1 MRSLKNRAFRFGF
14 GLRIF
19 VVLMSLFLIGFA
31 FFQFPTNASKKKNAS
46 AKLFQT
52 NKLLD
57 IEDFNLES
65 KTTDS
70 DFKFKALDGEFSAP
84 RLIDY
89 QATTGNLLISSEQP
103 AKLELFSKIS
113 RQEFISNEF
122 FNDKN
127 FRNPQSLATV
137 REKTGGFAVGEVFLG
152 FENGTIFRVSADA
165 LQITKINL
173 PREKSM
179 VNGGLTVDQTKV
191 FGGDLLAATG
201 DGKIWRVDQSG
212 NAKLF
217 LDLNTAIKGLTIIPN
232 DFERYGAIA
241 GKLIV
246 GAGEQR
252 GIFAIDENASTIFFP
267 LDIKPQDIDLIE
279 RGENL
284 FAVSSEKNKLFSL
297 DAQNFS
303 NKHGDILIASAESKE
318 FYVLH
323 WNGAEFQVSTF
334 KADEKIN
341 QMTFA
346 PLKFE
351 DGAGNCV
358 TSLSQVENVFQ
369 WEGEFGSFEVIAPS
383 NCNWTAMSNADW
395 LKLFS
400 GQSGTGNGTVQ
411 YFVTKN
417 GTNLLRDANISVDTL
432 THRVRQSKKAMVQC
446 NAGAD
451 AGNQNIGAAGGNGSI
466 SINGNP
472 NCAWK
477 AESDSPWLTL
487 TGNIFGAGNGTVSY
501 TATTNFTAQTRQAK
515 VSFAGGTATVTQSP
529 NLAPNVNAGT
539 DQTITLPNTASL
551 NGTASDDGIGNAVTV
566 SWSKISGDE
575 SVLFSAANNLNTTAI
590 FSKNG
595 VYVLRLTASDGYLT
609 ATDDIQ
615 ITVNSDPTPPPP
627 DPTTTAPTIDQT
639 VPTNIAKSTEFLYTG
654 ANPIQTGVNPS
665 DIKAER
671 VGLLRGRVVSKS
683 GQPIPNVKISI
694 LDHTEFGQTRSRAD
708 GMFDLVVNGGGDL
721 TVKYEKQGY
730 ISSQREEKI
739 DWQNY
744 SMLEDVVLIP
754 FDGNVSFIDLNSTQ
768 PIQTAES
775 GVISDADGT
784 RRSRLFFKQG
794 TTATMTLPN
803 NSTLNLTEMH
813 VRSTEFTVGNNGAE
827 TMPGDLPP
835 TSAYTYAS
843 EYSVDEAVAL
853 NAKNITFSQPVVQ
866 YNENFLG
873 FPVGIDVPSG
883 SYDQITGDWIPSAN
897 GRVVKILS
905 VTSGAANLDLDGSG
919 NPADENA
926 YNALGINLAERERLA
941 AIYTVNQTLWRVPI
955 IHFTSWDSNWGFGPP
970 DDAEP
975 PNSPPPTCDSCK
987 CDSCELE
994 GSIIDVQNQAL
1005 SEELPITG
1013 TSFFLRYDSERQR
1026 GRTSNRSLIIPLSG
1040 TTVPASLKNI
1050 NLTVELLGR
1059 TFEQTFP
1066 PTANL
1071 NTVFNWDGM
1080 DAYGR
1085 TVQGSHPATL
1095 KIAFVYDGVYQQTYN
1110 FGSPGTGVQITGSFT
1125 RREIEFVQRRTV
1137 YVSNIDSSK
1146 TGGIG
1151 GWTLNVHHVYDP
1163 NEKALFQGDGKR
1175 RSVQSINDILKN
1187 SAGNGNFGFN
1197 GDGGQASQAELSS
1210 PSGVAFAPDGSYFI
1224 ADSSNNRIRKVS
1236 TNGIISTVAGDGNI
1250 CNPLDACGDGGQAT
1264 IARLA
1269 NPTDVQIGKDGSL
1282 YISDTDSNRIR
1293 RVAPNGIISTIV
1305 GTGEECVPTD
1315 ACGDDG
1321 AAISA
1326 KLNKPQHINLA
1337 SDGTLFIADSESRR
1351 VRRVATDGKISTV
1364 AGSGLENC
1372 LSDNV
1377 PARNACLGK
1386 PMGVA
1391 QASDGS
1397 LYISDDNGET
1407 DRIYRLG
1414 TNGIIKIVSNGI
1426 VCNNALTEK
1435 DQIGEIGPL
1444 RICDPNS
1451 LAVGAGD
1458 NLFVASSFNGNVFK
1472 IAPSGIRSIIAGT
1485 TKQGLDGDGQPA
1497 LQARLDAP
1505 KGVAIA
1511 PNGNILVAEQNGH
1524 RVRNI
1529 QSLLPSFTGQDYL
1542 IPSSDGSELFQFD
1555 RDGKHLKTVNAL
1567 TNADQYV
1574 FGYDASGRLISVTD
1588 GDGNVTTIE
1597 RNGTGNPTGILS
1609 PYNQLTAL
1617 TLDANGYLAT
1627 VANPANESNQFTYT
1641 AEGLML
1647 MKRDALNRQS
1657 TFTYDSL
1664 GRLLRDDDA
1673 ATGFQ
1678 TLLRSQ
1684 TSNSYTVTHDT
1695 SLNRVSTFKVEDLPN
1710 GDIKNTNTLPDGTQ
1724 TVKTDGAN
1732 GVNTTNFANGTIT
1745 ESTLAPDPR
1754 WAMLAPIRATEKIN
1768 TSNGVSY
1775 NSTFAS
1781 EVVLLNPF
1789 NPLSLVS
1796 KTDTF
1801 MLNGKTYTSVF
1812 TVNNLTFSDTSPF
1825 NRQKTTV
1832 IDSQNRPT
1840 QIQFANLHGL
1850 NFTYDTRG
1858 RLSTITSGTGLQT
1871 RTSTFSYN
1879 PAGFLSS
1886 STNPLNQTDNFTYD
1900 LAGRL
1905 TQQIRADNRIIGFGY
1920 DANSNR
1926 TSVTPPSRPA
1936 HIFAYNT
1943 VNLVSS
1949 YTAPNV
1955 GGNSTTTYQY
1965 NLDKQITNI
1974 TRPDGL
1980 QFNYAY
1986 DTAGRLQSLTVPNG
2000 TYGFA
2005 YNATTGLVETI
2016 TAPDGGNL
2024 AFEYGGFLP
2033 TRQTWSGTVT
2043 GNVSQTFN
2051 NDFLVSSQTIND
2063 ANTVNFTYDDDGLL
2077 TSAGNLTLTG
2087 NAQNGLLTATALGNV
2102 TDTFAYNGFGEPT
2115 AYNAKFNATT
2125 LYDVTYIYNNLGRI
2139 SQKTETIGGVTTVF
2153 AYGYDLTGRLT
2164 TVTLNGAPQPLVTY
2178 GYDNNDNRTSINL
2191 GGNITNAAYDNQ
2203 DRLTN
2208 YGAATYG
2215 YTPNGE
2221 RQSKT
2226 NGASVTQYNYD
2237 VFGNLRTVTLP
2248 DATQIEY
2255 LIDGQNR
2262 RIGKKINGAL
2272 TQGFLYQND
2281 LEPVA
2286 ELDASNNIVSR
2297 FVYGTRSNTP
2307 DYMSKNGATYRIIT
2321 DQLGSVRLVVDVS
2334 TGNIAQ
2340 RIDYDEFGVVLLDT
2354 NPNFQPFGFAGGIY
2368 DSNTKLTRFGA
2379 RDYDA
2384 ETGSWTTKDAALFSG
2399 GTSNLYQYA
2408 FSDPINFIDLTGL
2421 EPAQANSGANNAN
2434 NNSNTQNNS
2443 NNQTPNGVSDW
2454 TNPQNSNQEMVF
2466 KPEIP
2471 VEQRRQIEQRKR
2483 DILKRLEELDLIS
2496 KNRCLTE
2503 EENAELMR
2511 LTNELLDIMNKY
2523 FRSVPKQNIKTN
2535 PYGQTQYKNTDK
2547 LY

>member
-52 NKLLD
+52 NKLFD
-57 IEDFNLES
+57 VRDFNLEP

-70 DFKFKALDGEFSAP
+70 DFKFKALDSEFSAP

-89 QATTGNLLISSEQP
+89 HTATGNLLISSEQSV
-103 AKLELFSKIS
+103 KLELFSKIT

-122 FNDKN
+122 FADKN
-127 FRNPQSLATV
+127 FRNPHSLATV
-137 REKTGGFAVGEVFLG
+137 REKIGDFAVGEVFLG
-152 FENGTIFRVSADA
+152 FEKGTIFRISADA
-165 LQITKINL
+165 SQITKIKL
-173 PREKSM
+173 PREKS
-179 VNGGLTVDQTKV
+179 VVDGGLTIDKTNV
-191 FGGDLLAATG
+191 FGGDLIAATG

-212 NAKLF
+212 KAKLF
-217 LDLNTAIKGLTIIPN
+217 LELNTDIKGLTIIPN

-246 GAGEQR
+246 GASQQR
-252 GIFAIDENASTIFFP
+252 GIFAIAQDASTIFFP
-267 LDIKPQDIDLIE
+267 LDINPQDIDLIKQS
-279 RGENL
+279 ENL

-297 DAQNFS
+297 DAENFAD
-303 NKHGDILIASAESKE
+303 KQGEILIASAEAKE
-318 FYVLH
+318 FYILH

-351 DGAGNCV
+351 GGAGGCV
-358 TSLSQVENVFQ
+358 TALSQVENVFQ
-369 WEGEFGSFEVIAPS
+369 WEGEFGSFDVIAPS
-383 NCNWTAMSNADW
+383 NCNWTATSNAEW
-395 LKLFS
+395 LKILS
-400 GQSGTGNGTVQ
+400 GQNGTGNGTIQ

-432 THRVRQSKKAMVQC
+432 THRVRQSKKASLQC
-446 NAGAD
+446 SAGAD

-466 SINGNP
+466 SINGNS

-477 AESDSPWLTL
+477 AESDSPWLML

-501 TATTNFTAQTRQAK
+501 TAATNFTAQTRQAK
-515 VSFAGGTATVTQSP
+515 VSFAGGTATVTQAP
-529 NLAPNVNAGT
+529 NLAPNVNAGN

-551 NGTASDDGIGNAVTV
+551 SGTASDDGIGNAVTV

-575 SVLFSAANNLNTTAI
+575 SVLFSTANNLNTTAI

-609 ATDDIQ
+609 STNDVQ
-615 ITVNSDPTPPPP
+615 ITVNSDPTPLPP
-627 DPTTTAPTIDQT
+627 DPTTTAPPLNTT
-639 VPTNIAKSTEFLYTG
+639 VVTNIAKSTEFLYTG
-654 ANPIQTGVNPS
+654 ANPIQTGVNPN

-671 VGLLRGRVVSKS
+671 VGLIRGRVRDKS
-683 GQPIPNVKISI
+683 GQPIPNVKVSI
-694 LDHTEFGQTRSRAD
+694 LDHAEFGQTRSRAD
-708 GMFDLVVNGGGDL
+708 GMFDMVVNGGGDL
-721 TVKYEKQGY
+721 TVKYEKQGF
-730 ISSQREEKI
+730 ITSQREEKI
-739 DWQNY
+739 NWLEY
-744 SMLEDVVLIP
+744 STLEDVILISY
-754 FDGNVSFIDLNSTQ
+754 DGNVSFIDLNSTQ

-775 GVISDADGT
+775 GIITDADGT

-794 TTATMTLPN
+794 TSAIVTLPD
-803 NSTLNLTEMH
+803 NSTQNLTEMH
-813 VRSTEFTVGNNGAE
+813 VRSTEFTVGANGAE

-853 NAKNITFSQPVVQ
+853 GAKDITFSQPVVQ

-873 FPVGIDVPSG
+873 FPVGIIVPSG
-883 SYDQITGDWIPSAN
+883 AYNEETGDWVPSAN

-919 NPADENA
+919 NPADETA
-926 YNALGINLAERERLA
+926 YNALGINLAERELLA
-941 AIYTVNQTLWRVPI
+941 TLYAVNQTLWRVPI

-975 PNSPPPTCDSCK
+975 PNNPPPQCDTCEDNE
-987 CDSCELE
+987 CE
-994 GSIIDVQNQAL
+994 GAGCVIGMKNQTL
-1005 SEELPITG
+1005 GEVFPITG
-1013 TSFFLRYDSERQR
+1013 TSFFLRYNSERQR
-1026 GRTSNRSLIIPLSG
+1026 GRVSNRSLIIPLSG
-1040 TTVPASLKNI
+1040 ATVPASLKNI
-1050 NLTVELLGR
+1050 KLKIELLGR

-1066 PTANL
+1066 PTANQ
-1071 NTVFNWDGM
+1071 NAVFTWDGL

-1085 TVQGSHPATL
+1085 SVQGSHEATIR
-1095 KIAFVYDGVYQQTYN
+1095 IANVYDGVYQQVYN

-1125 RREIEFVQRRTV
+1125 RREIEFAQTQTV

-1151 GWTLNVHHVYDP
+1151 GWSLSVHHVYDP

-1197 GDGGQASQAELSS
+1197 GDGGQASQAELAN
-1210 PSGVAFAPDGSYFI
+1210 PTGVAFAPDGSYFI

-1236 TNGIISTVAGDGNI
+1236 TNGIISTVAGDGNV
-1250 CNPLDACGDGGQAT
+1250 CNPMTSCGDGGQAT
-1264 IARLA
+1264 LAQLA
-1269 NPTDVQIGKDGSL
+1269 NPTDVQVGNDGSL

-1293 RVAPNGIISTIV
+1293 RVAPDGIISTIV
-1305 GTGEECVPTD
+1305 GTGEECAPTD

-1321 AAISA
+1321 AAVSA
-1326 KLNKPQHINLA
+1326 KLNKPQHVNLA
-1337 SDGTLFIADSESRR
+1337 SDGTLFIADGESRR

-1364 AGSGLENC
+1364 AGSGIENC
-1372 LSDNV
+1372 TSDNV

-1386 PMGVA
+1386 TKGVA

-1397 LYISDDNGET
+1397 LYISDDNGEN
-1407 DRIYRLG
+1407 DKIYRVG
-1414 TNGIIKIVSNGI
+1414 TNGIIRIVSNAM
-1426 VCNNALTEK
+1426 VCNNALTDNDK
-1435 DQIGEIGPL
+1435 IGDLGPL
-1444 RICDPNS
+1444 RICDPQG

-1458 NLFVASSFNGNVFK
+1458 NLFVASSFFGNVFK
-1472 IAPSGIRSIIAGT
+1472 IAPSGIRSIVAGT
-1485 TKQGLDGDGQPA
+1485 TQTGLDGDGTPA
-1497 LQARLDAP
+1497 LQTRLDAP

-1511 PNGNILVAEQNGH
+1511 PNGNILVAEQDSN

-1529 QSLLPSFTGQDYL
+1529 QSLLPSFTGQDIL

-1555 RDGKHLKTVNAL
+1555 STGKHLKTVNAL
-1567 TNADQYV
+1567 TNADKYV
-1574 FGYDASGRLISVTD
+1574 FGYDTAGRLITVTD
-1588 GDGNVTTIE
+1588 GDGNLTTIV
-1597 RNGTGNPTGILS
+1597 RNGAGNPTGILS
-1609 PYNQLTAL
+1609 PYNQLTTIA
-1617 TLDANGYLAT
+1617 LDANGYLSTAT
-1627 VANPANESNQFTYT
+1627 NPAAESNQFTYT

-1647 MKRDALNRQS
+1647 TKRDALNNQ
-1657 TFTYDSL
+1657 TAFTYDSL

-1678 TLLRSQ
+1678 TLARSQ

-1695 SLNRVSTFKVEDLPN
+1695 SLNRVSSFKVEDLPN
-1710 GDIKNTNTLPDGTQ
+1710 GDIKNTNTAPDGTQ
-1724 TVKTDGAN
+1724 TVETEGAN
-1732 GVNTTNFANGTIT
+1732 GVFTNNLANGTIT

-1754 WAMLAPIRATEKIN
+1754 WAMLAPIRATENIN
-1768 TSNGVSY
+1768 TPNGVSY

-1801 MLNGKTYTSVF
+1801 TLNGKTYTSVF
-1812 TVNNLTFSDTSPF
+1812 TVNNLTFSDTSPL
-1825 NRQKTTV
+1825 NRQKTTI
-1832 IDSQNRPT
+1832 IDAQNRPT
-1840 QIQFANLHGL
+1840 QIHFANLHAL
-1850 NFTYDTRG
+1850 DYTYDTRG
-1858 RLSTITSGTGLQT
+1858 RLSTITSGAGSET
-1871 RTSTFSYN
+1871 RNSTFSYN

-1886 STNPLNQTDNFTYD
+1886 ATNPLNQTDSFTYD

-1905 TQQIRADNRIIGFGY
+1905 TSQTRADNRVIGFGY
-1920 DANSNR
+1920 DAEGNR

-1936 HIFAYNT
+1936 HIFTYNA

-1949 YTAPNV
+1949 YVAPNV
-1955 GGNSTTTYQY
+1955 GGNSTTTFQY

-1986 DTAGRLQSLTVPNG
+1986 DTAGKLQTLTVPNG

-2005 YNATTGLVETI
+2005 YNAVTGLVETI

-2033 TRQTWSGTVT
+2033 TRQTWSGAVA
-2043 GNVSQTFN
+2043 GNVSHAYN
-2051 NDFLVSSQTIND
+2051 NDFLVSSQKIND

-2077 TSAGNLTLTG
+2077 TVAGSLSLTR
-2087 NAQNGLLTATALGNV
+2087 NAQNGLLTGTTFGNV
-2102 TDTFAYNGFGEPT
+2102 TDTFSYNGFAEPT
-2115 AYNAKFNATT
+2115 AYNAKFNTT
-2125 LYDVTYIYNNLGRI
+2125 ALYDATYTYNNLGRI

-2164 TVTLNGAPQPLVTY
+2164 TVTLNGAPQPLVIY
-2178 GYDNNDNRTSINL
+2178 AYDNNDNRTSMNV
-2191 GGNITNAAYDNQ
+2191 GGILTNASYDNQ

-2208 YGAATYG
+2208 YGATTYG
-2215 YTPNGE
+2215 YTLNGE
-2221 RQSKT
+2221 RQTKT
-2226 NGASVTQYNYD
+2226 NGANVTQYNYD

-2262 RIGKKINGAL
+2262 RIGKKINGTL

-2307 DYMSKNGATYRIIT
+2307 DYMFKNGVTYRIIT
-2321 DQLGSVRLVVDVS
+2321 DQLGSVRLVVDVA

-2421 EPAQANSGANNAN
+2421 EPTQANSGSNSNQ

-2443 NNQTPNGVSDW
+2443 NNQTQTGVSNW
-2454 TNPQNSNQEMVF
+2454 TNPQTNGKDVVF
-2466 KPEIP
+2466 KPN
-2471 VEQRRQIEQRKR
+2471 VDSKTRKLIEQRKK
-2483 DILKRLEELDLIS
+2483 DILKRLEELQ
-2496 KNRCLTE
+2496 KKYENGCLTE
-2503 EENAELMR
+2503 EEEAELLR

-2523 FRSVPKQNIKTN
+2523 YEYVPKPPTN
-2535 PYGQTQYKNTDK
+2535 VNTNH

>member
-1 MRSLKNRAFRFGF
+1 MRSLINRAFRFGF

-19 VVLMSLFLIGFA
+19 VVLLSFFLIGFA

-57 IEDFNLES
+57 IQDFNLES

-70 DFKFKALDGEFSAP
+70 DFKFKALNGEFSAP

-89 QATTGNLLISSEQP
+89 HAATGNLLISSEQP
-103 AKLELFSKIS
+103 AKLELFSKIT

-122 FNDKN
+122 FADKN

-137 REKTGGFAVGEVFLG
+137 REKTDGFAVGEVFLG

-165 LQITKINL
+165 SQISKIKL
-173 PREKSM
+173 PIEKSAID
-179 VNGGLTVDQTKV
+179 GSLIVDQTNV
-191 FGGDLLAATG
+191 FGGDLIAATG
-201 DGKIWRVDQSG
+201 DGKLWRIDQTG

-217 LDLNTAIKGLTIIPN
+217 LDLNTAIKGLVIIPN

-252 GIFAIDENASTIFFP
+252 GIFAVDENASTIFFP

-279 RGENL
+279 QGENL
-284 FAVSSEKNKLFSL
+284 FAVSTEKNKLFSL
-297 DAQNFS
+297 DAKNFAD
-303 NKHGDILIASAESKE
+303 KHGDILIASAESKE
-318 FYVLH
+318 FYILH
-323 WNGAEFQVSTF
+323 WNGADFQASTF

-351 DGAGNCV
+351 ENSGGCV
-358 TSLSQVENVFQ
+358 TSLSQAENVFQ
-369 WEGEFGSFEVIAPS
+369 WEGEFGSFDVIAPS
-383 NCNWTAMSNADW
+383 NCNWTATSNADW
-395 LKLFS
+395 LKIIS
-400 GQSGTGNGTVQ
+400 GQNGTGNGTVQ
-411 YFVTKN
+411 YFVMKN
-417 GTNLLRDANISVDTL
+417 GTNLLRDANISVETL
-432 THRVRQSKKAMVQC
+432 AHRVRQSKKAMLQC

-451 AGNQNIGAAGGNGSI
+451 AGNQNIGAVGGNGSI
-466 SINGNP
+466 SINGNS

-477 AESDSPWLTL
+477 AESDSSWLTL
-487 TGNIFGAGNGTVSY
+487 TGNIFGAGNGTVSF
-501 TATTNFTAQTRQAK
+501 AAATNFTAQTRQAK

-529 NLAPNVNAGT
+529 NLAPNVNAGS

-551 NGTASDDGIGNAVTV
+551 SASASDDGIGNAVTV

-595 VYVLRLTASDGYLT
+595 VYVLRLTATDGYLT
-609 ATDDIQ
+609 STDDIQ

-639 VPTNIAKSTEFLYTG
+639 VPTNIAKATEFLYTG

-671 VGLLRGRVVSKS
+671 VGLLRGRVVDKS

-730 ISSQREEKI
+730 ITSQREEKI
-739 DWQNY
+739 DWQEF
-744 SMLEDVVLIP
+744 SILEDVVLISY
-754 FDGNVSFIDLNSTQ
+754 DGNVSFIDLNSTQ

-803 NSTLNLTEMH
+803 NSTQALTEMH

-905 VTSGAANLDLDGSG
+905 VTSGAVNLDLDGSG
-919 NPADENA
+919 NPADETA

-941 AIYTVNQTLWRVPI
+941 AIYAINQTLWRVPI

-970 DDAEP
+970 NDSQP
-975 PNSPPPTCDSCK
+975 PNTPPPTCDSCK

-1026 GRTSNRSLIIPLSG
+1026 GRVSNRSLVIPLSG

-1050 NLTVELLGR
+1050 KLTIELLGR
-1059 TFEQTFP
+1059 KFEQTFP
-1066 PTANL
+1066 PLPNQSTA
-1071 NTVFNWDGM
+1071 FMWDGK
-1080 DAYGR
+1080 DAFGR
-1085 TVQGSHPATL
+1085 TVQGSHLATI

-1110 FGSPGTGVQITGSFT
+1110 FGSPGTGVQITGSIT
-1125 RREIEFVQRRTV
+1125 RREIEFVQTHTA
-1137 YVSNIDSSK
+1137 YISNYDSSK

-1151 GWTLNVHHVYDP
+1151 GWTLNVHHLYDP
-1163 NEKALFQGDGKR
+1163 NEKTLYQGDGKR
-1175 RSVQSINDILKN
+1175 RSVQSIRDVLK
-1187 SAGNGNFGFN
+1187 SAAGDGNVGFG
-1197 GDGGQASQAELSS
+1197 GDGGQASQAQMAN
-1210 PSGVAFAPDGSYFI
+1210 PTGVAIAPDGSYFI
-1224 ADSSNNRIRKVS
+1224 ADSSNNRVRKVA
-1236 TNGIISTVAGDGNI
+1236 TNGIISTVAGNGNL
-1250 CNPLDACGDGGQAT
+1250 CNPTDLCGDGGQAT
-1264 IARLA
+1264 LAQLA
-1269 NPTDVQIGKDGSL
+1269 NPTEVVVDKDGSL

-1293 RVAPNGIISTIV
+1293 KVAPDGIISTVV
-1305 GTGEECVPTD
+1305 GTGAECQPT
-1315 ACGDDG
+1315 AVCGDDG
-1321 AAISA
+1321 AANLA
-1326 KLNKPQHINLA
+1326 QLNKPQHIHLA
-1337 SDGTLFIADSESRR
+1337 KDGTLFIADSESRR
-1351 VRRVATDGKISTV
+1351 VRRVSTDGKISTV

-1372 LSDNV
+1372 ASDDV

-1386 PMGVA
+1386 PAGVA

-1397 LYISDDNGET
+1397 LYISDDNGEN
-1407 DRIYRLG
+1407 DRIYWLG
-1414 TNGIIKIVSNGI
+1414 TNGIIKIVSDAI

-1435 DQIGEIGPL
+1435 EQIGDLGPL
-1444 RICDPNS
+1444 RICEPKA
-1451 LAVGAGD
+1451 LAVGLGN

-1472 IAPSGIRSIIAGT
+1472 IDPAGNRSIVAGT
-1485 TKQGLDGDGQPA
+1485 TEQGLEGNGQPA
-1497 LQARLDAP
+1497 LRVNLQKP
-1505 KGVAIA
+1505 KGIALA
-1511 PNGNILVAEQNGH
+1511 PNGNILIAEQDGN
-1524 RVRNI
+1524 RIRNI
-1529 QSLLPSFTGQDYL
+1529 QTLLPSFTGQDIV
-1542 IPSSDGSELFQFD
+1542 IPSEDGNELFQFNS
-1555 RDGKHLKTVNAL
+1555 DGKHLKTINAL
-1567 TNADQYV
+1567 TNADKYV
-1574 FGYDASGRLISVTD
+1574 FGYDAAGRLITVTD
-1588 GDGNVTTIE
+1588 GDGNITTIE
-1597 RNGTGNPTGILS
+1597 RNGTGDPTGILS

-1617 TLDANGYLAT
+1617 TRDANNYLSALT
-1627 VANPANESNQFTYT
+1627 NPANETNQFTYT
-1641 AEGLML
+1641 TDGLML
-1647 MKRDALNRQS
+1647 TKKDALNNQN
-1657 TFTYDSL
+1657 TFMYDSF

-1678 TLLRSQ
+1678 SLTRSVLG
-1684 TSNSYTVTHDT
+1684 NSYIITRDT
-1695 SLNRVSTFKVEDLPN
+1695 SLNRTSNFKVETLPN
-1710 GDIKNTNTLPDGTQ
+1710 GDIKNTNTSPDGTQ
-1724 TVKTDGAN
+1724 SVKTEGAN
-1732 GVNTTNFANGTIT
+1732 GVNTTNYANGTIN

-1754 WAMLAPIRATEKIN
+1754 WAMLSPITASSSIN
-1768 TSNGVSY
+1768 MSNGAVY
-1775 NSTFAS
+1775 NSTFSSAVTLS
-1781 EVVLLNPF
+1781 NPF
-1789 NPLSLVS
+1789 DPLSLVS
-1796 KTDTF
+1796 ITETSTI
-1801 MLNGKTYTSVF
+1801 NGKTYVGVF
-1812 TVNNLTFSDTSPF
+1812 TKNNLTFTDTSPF

-1832 IDSQNRPT
+1832 IDAQNRPT
-1840 QIQFANLHGL
+1840 QIQFANLHAL
-1850 NFTYDTRG
+1850 NFSYDTRG
-1858 RLSTITSGTGLQT
+1858 RLSTLSGGTGLQT

-1886 STNPLNQTDNFTYD
+1886 STNPLNQTDNFSYD
-1900 LAGRL
+1900 LAGKL

-1920 DANSNR
+1920 DANGNR

-1936 HIFAYNT
+1936 HTFAYNA

-1955 GGNSTTTYQY
+1955 GGNSTTTFQY

-1986 DTAGRLQSLTVPNG
+1986 NTAGKLQTLTIPNG

-2005 YNATTGLVETI
+2005 YNAATGLVETI
-2016 TAPDGGNL
+2016 TAPGGGNL

-2033 TRQTWSGTVT
+2033 TRQTWSGTVA

-2051 NDFLVSSQTIND
+2051 NDLLVASQKIND
-2063 ANTVNFTYDDDGLL
+2063 ADTVNFTYDDDGLL
-2077 TSAGNLTLTG
+2077 TVAGSLTLTR

-2102 TDTFAYNGFGEPT
+2102 TDTFGYNGFGEPT
-2115 AYNAKFNATT
+2115 NYNAKFNTAT

-2139 SQKTETIGGVTTVF
+2139 SQKTETIGGVNTTY

-2191 GGNITNAAYDNQ
+2191 GGNITNATYDNQ

-2208 YGAATYG
+2208 YGASIFS

-2237 VFGNLRTVTLP
+2237 VFGNLRAITLP

-2255 LIDGQNR
+2255 LIDAQNR
-2262 RIGKKINGAL
+2262 RIGKKVNGTL
-2272 TQGFLYQND
+2272 TQGFLYQKD

-2307 DYMSKNGATYRIIT
+2307 DYMIKNGATYRIIT

-2340 RIDYDEFGVVLLDT
+2340 RIDYDEFGVVLFDT

-2384 ETGSWTTKDAALFSG
+2384 ETGSWTTKDAFLFSG
-2399 GTSNLYQYA
+2399 GTSNLYQYT
-2408 FSDPINFIDLTGL
+2408 FSDPVNFIDLTGL
-2421 EPAQANSGANNAN
+2421 EPAQANSGSNNN
-2434 NNSNTQNNS
+2434 QNNSNTQNNS
-2443 NNQTPNGVSDW
+2443 TNQTQTGVSNW
-2454 TNPQNSNQEMVF
+2454 TKPQTTGKDAVF
-2466 KPEIP
+2466 KPNVDP
-2471 VEQRRQIEQRKR
+2471 KTRKMIEQRKR
-2483 DILKRLEELDLIS
+2483 DILKRLEELQKKS
-2496 KNRCLTE
+2496 ENGCLTE
-2503 EENAELMR
+2503 EEKAEIMR

-2523 FRSVPKQNIKTN
+2523 YEYVPKPPNYT
-2535 PYGQTQYKNTDK
+2535 NTDN